1 MKRLIFVSLLF
12 IVALL
17 TACDSND
24 DTPNEQG
31 TVAVFIVDYTSNELQ
46 SGSTLN
52 VAKVVNAPSQL
63 PVSASI
69 TQPRNDL
76 NGSVSLLLT
85 STGDQLFDGELSDE
99 GTARIFAPN
108 QRLAP
113 SDFFQLE
120 TPIPFPT
127 QLNLLDIEGPYSTP
141 FSTTWEAIDDIN
153 LIQIF
158 LNEGGLMGRYLYQPS
173 PNISSEW
180 KWIIIQY
187 LP

>member
-1 MKRLIFVSLLF
+1 MKRATILPLLF
-12 IVALL
+12 IIALL
-17 TACDSND
+17 TGCDPTD
-24 DTPNEQG
+24 DTPSEQG
-31 TVAVFIVDYTSNELQ
+31 TVAVFIVDYTTNELE

-52 VAKVVNAPSQL
+52 VAKVINAPSQL
-63 PVSASI
+63 PISASI

-85 STGDQLFDGELSDE
+85 STGDQLFDGELSEE

-127 QLNLLDIEGPYSTP
+127 QINLLDIEGPYDTP
-141 FSTTWEAIDDIN
+141 FNTTWEAIDNLN

-158 LNEGGLMGRYLYQPS
+158 LNEEGLMGRYLYQSS
-173 PNISSEW
+173 PNVSSEW